1 MEIASVVD
9 SVGHSTSRSETLG
22 AQELNP
28 DSSALSEK
36 EDYCDH
42 AVPPEEQ
49 MSVLGNEKE
58 IQIQKRSLD
67 FVCQGNNES
76 SRETEPVFLS
86 SNEAPVEGRPLP
98 SAEVHDEDMVSIDSC
113 SSNVALPVPAPEDR
127 SDHVDQNITGQIL
140 SCEPKGHVRSLE
152 SSLTFI
158 AHPNGL
164 DAAQS
169 FPPVPRIVNHK
180 QSSITF
186 LDYTRSSD
194 AEIQRLGN
202 GGSDNGEEKHDAVE
216 TDDYDDDVFTELPVR
231 GELFVS
237 HRCGHREIM
246 GVGSVEAT
254 SNCGRQAEEE
264 VC

>member
-9 SVGHSTSRSETLG
+9 SVGHLTSQSETLA

-49 MSVLGNEKE
+49 MSLLGNDKE

-67 FVCQGNNES
+67 FVSQGNNES
-76 SRETEPVFLS
+76 SGETEPVFLS

-98 SAEVHDEDMVSIDSC
+98 SAEVHDEDIVSYDSC
-113 SSNVALPVPAPEDR
+113 SSNAALPVPAPEVR
-127 SDHVDQNITGQIL
+127 SDHVNQNITGQIL
-140 SCEPKGHVRSLE
+140 PCEPKGYVCSLE

-164 DAAQS
+164 AAQT

-186 LDYTRSSD
+186 LDYTSSSD
-194 AEIQRLGN
+194 TESQHLGN
-202 GGSDNGEEKHDAVE
+202 GGSDNGQEKHDADE

-231 GELFVS
+231 GELFVN
-237 HRCGHREIM
+237 HRCGHREIRC
-246 GVGSVEAT
+246 VGSVEAT
-254 SNCGRQAEEE
+254 TNCGRQAEEE